1 MKQRYPLISDQF
13 STILHDLAAGGG
25 GVGTNNELVNPH
37 TID

>member
-25 GVGTNNELVNPH
+25 GWGQTMN
-37 TID
+37 